1 MESEEAVIE
10 IDGQEAGVIALAEII
25 QALHSKWSP
34 HPGQV
39 PLGWALFYGGFK
51 DIFAQCGRS
60 WGKTEFIAYALWR
73 YALERTKSEN
83 YCFGPLAKQVR
94 EILWAPGRIQGL
106 GPEEYKSSINNT
118 EMRIILNNESF
129 IKLDGSDNIDAY
141 RGIKP
146 KGLSVYDELK
156 DLKSEF
162 INAYDPNRAA
172 HDSPAIYIGTPP
184 EFHNHFVDLA
194 EKARKYHL
202 KTWFFL
208 HAPTRDNPYNS
219 KRWLDNKKA
228 ELLDA
233 GDEETWLREYEA
245 IYVKGGKRHIIP
257 QALKMT
263 KVPLKES
270 LPKDLHNWTLV
281 VHNDPATTST
291 FGVLFSIYNPYSKQV
306 KLVDEIY
313 EQTMSEM
320 TTGRIWA
327 KIDEKVAE
335 WVARGVDLTK
345 IQYGYDEAAAW
356 FMNETTEARPGRWL
370 IPTEKHELGR
380 EQGISLLRDVFNRKL
395 IEITDNVPKLSW
407 ELENYIKDE
416 KGKVPKKNDHQID
429 NLIYTLY
436 LLGYRMEEEKPPK
449 EIPPQMAR
457 RGYSMEEDMSE
468 QFGLMEVGGDGLAW
482 SNDENGLW

>member
-1 MESEEAVIE
+1 MLSGLNSLWQPHEV
-10 IDGQEAGVIALAEII
+10 
-25 QALHSKWSP
+25 QAQI
-34 HPGQV
+34 GN
-39 PLGWALFYGGFK
+39 ALFYQGFK
-51 DIFAQCGRS
+51 NIFVCAARNF
-60 WGKTEFIAYALWR
+60 GKTELSCYCLWR
-73 YALERTKSEN
+73 WAQEHEGSEN
-83 YCFGPLAKQVR
+83 YIILPLAVQGR
-94 EILWAPGRIQGL
+94 EILWASQRLQKF
-106 GPEEYKSSINNT
+106 GPKEWIESINNT
-118 EMRIILNNESF
+118 EMRITFNNGSF
-129 IKLDGSDNIDAY
+129 IKVTGSDNAAALA
-141 RGIKP
+141 GIKP
-146 KGLSVYDELK
+146 KGLIIYDEMADHREESIK
-156 DLKSEF
+156 NME
-162 INAYDPNRAA
+162 PNRAA
-172 HDSPAIYIGTPP
+172 YNSPALFIGSPP
-184 EFHNHFVDLA
+184 EFDCYYVEVMELA
-194 EKARKYHL
+194 QQSPYWKY
-202 KTWFFL
+202 F
-208 HAPTRDNPYNS
+208 HAPTSSNPHIS
-219 KRWLDNKKA
+219 TEWLRRKKD
-228 ELLDA
+228 EMYLV
-233 GDEETWLREYEA
+233 GDEEGWLRSYEGLY
-245 IYVKGGKRHIIP
+245 IKGGKRHIIP

-416 KGKVPKKNDHQID
+416 KGNVPKKNDHQID